1 MNIVKVRYCL
11 DSDEHGE
18 LSPREYTY
26 YSVDPLQVGDHIT
39 VPVRNTTSKAVVTAV
54 DVPESE
60 IAAFKDKLKTI
71 PASNVSR
78 EDVK

>member
-1 MNIVKVRYCL
+1 MNIVKVRFPL
-11 DSDEHGE
+11 DSKEHGQ

-26 YSVDPLQVGDHIT
+26 YSVDQLQVGDKVT
-39 VPVRNTTSKAVVTAV
+39 VPVRDTTGKAIVTAV
-54 DVPESE
+54 DIPEGE
-60 IAAFKDKLKTI
+60 ITAFKDKLKTI